1 MIVGVPVIRRYDLLW
16 RFLKSLA
23 RATSP
28 ATMDVV
34 VVDNGTRWDEQPWTQ
49 QASHVP
55 AFPRVLRPGR
65 NVGCSGAWNLLV
77 DYARTACDPEVIIAN
92 DDIVLAKHSLEQIVA
107 GFSQAQFVAAHGFSL
122 FGIRVELVDEIGGF
136 DENFFPAYFE
146 DNDYG
151 YRMKLRGKSF
161 HVVSGGAVHT
171 GSASLHCLSDAE
183 QATFGVRFDTV
194 LRAYYRKKWGGP
206 PGEERFNSAFNGDPP
221 AGWRLRP
228 ETG

>member
-23 RATSP
+23 RVNSP

-49 QASHVP
+49 LRSGVP
-55 AFPRVLRPGR
+55 CWPHVLRPGR

-77 DYARTACDPEVIIAN
+77 DHARTTGEERVIIAN
-92 DDIVLAKHSLEQIVA
+92 DDIVLAKHSLDEISA

-122 FGIRVELVDEIGGF
+122 FGIQVALVDDIGAF

-146 DNDYG
+146 DNDYS
-151 YRMKLRGKSF
+151 YRMKLAQKSF

-206 PGEERFNSAFNGDPP
+206 PGEERFTSAFNGDLP
-221 AGWRLRP
+221 AHWRLRP